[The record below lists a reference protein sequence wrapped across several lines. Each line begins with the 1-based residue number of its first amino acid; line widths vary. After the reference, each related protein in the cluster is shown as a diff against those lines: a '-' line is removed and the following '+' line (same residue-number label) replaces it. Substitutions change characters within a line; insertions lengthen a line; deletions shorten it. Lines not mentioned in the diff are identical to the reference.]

1 MSKFLSAFA
10 AILAS
15 VTAVL
20 CLAVAGSTN
29 NFALLSD
36 EPPAAPP
43 TTTSAP
49 KPDGNPWHD

>member
-1 MSKFLSAFA
+1 MSKFMSTFA
-10 AILAS
+10 AIFAS

-20 CLAVAGSTN
+20 CLAVVGSTSG
-29 NFALLSD
+29 FALSSE